1 MGISEEEKEHYL
13 KETLSHYCF
22 FINYI
27 FPIH

>member
-1 MGISEEEKEHYL
+1 MGISEEKEHYL

-22 FINYI
+22 FMNYI